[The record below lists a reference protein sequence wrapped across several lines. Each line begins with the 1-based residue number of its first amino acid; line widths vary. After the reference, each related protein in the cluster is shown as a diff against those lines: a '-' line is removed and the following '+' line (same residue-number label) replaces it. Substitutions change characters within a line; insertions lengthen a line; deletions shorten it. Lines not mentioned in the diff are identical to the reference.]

1 MRVNALL
8 QIFHKWQLARY
19 RAEHKSILKFTH
31 ARRMHFRHRK
41 FATTQITFNFFVR
54 HKPSFLR
61 RVHARPFRA
70 RTRLRTEI
78 CGFLWRRPVKVTPT
92 VGTTHGPSRTSIR
105 NLRRHLTG
113 SRVSTHVWRTLR
125 TRAKARLLFSLE
137 DTRHIWLVV
146 RAVGSA

>member
-1 MRVNALL
+1 MHCCRFFETTREVPRRAQEYPEIYSRTANAFSA
-8 QIFHKWQLARY
+8 QKVRY
-19 RAEHKSILKFTH
+19 
-31 ARRMHFRHRK
+31 
-41 FATTQITFNFFVR
+41 NPNNVWFFCVR
-54 HKPSFLR
+54 HKPPFLR